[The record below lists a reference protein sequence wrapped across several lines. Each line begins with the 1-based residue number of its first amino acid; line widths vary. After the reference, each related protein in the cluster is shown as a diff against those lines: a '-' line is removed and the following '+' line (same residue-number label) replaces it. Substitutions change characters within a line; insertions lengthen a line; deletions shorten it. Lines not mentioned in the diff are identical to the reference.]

1 MATQRDMTTEEQ
13 ELYDICTRA
22 NVAIYKFFD
31 LFTFELPDEKS
42 GSQMATVRF
51 GKTIEDDEVPRDVAK
66 QLRHYIKEQKRAIRD
81 NPRGYGAEEGR
92 QKIFWVL
99 TMLLQHGVF
108 SPSYYNK
115 VSTYAQFV
123 FHESKEEE

>member
-1 MATQRDMTTEEQ
+1 MTTEEQ
-13 ELYDICTRA
+13 ELYTICTRA

-31 LFTFELPDEKS
+31 LFQIQLPDDKS
-42 GSQMATVRF
+42 GSQMATVSF
-51 GKTIEDDEVPRDVAK
+51 GKTMEDDEVPREVAK

-81 NPRGYGAEEGR
+81 NPRGYMAEEGR

-99 TMLLQHGVF
+99 TMLLQNGIF